1 MRLYVQCT
9 GSPVLVVATDLVRKC
24 VATFSPATSPMARR
38 QKRGQSKSPGYR
50 FLRYMYACHPFSPF
64 SHHHQLSLH
73 RRERNN
79 GGDRNSG
86 GSVAPPCI
94 ARWRWTLSNFIICLP
109 SSESDPAGTSRAA
122 ARCWSAST
130 QNNVSGTSRPSA
142 HCMYF

>member
-1 MRLYVQCT
+1 MYWVPGPGT
-9 GSPVLVVATDLVRKC
+9 KVRSDILASC
-24 VATFSPATSPMARR
+24 HIAHGTSTKTWHKKINRENT
-38 QKRGQSKSPGYR
+38 KVSGLR
-50 FLRYMYACHPFSPF
+50 FFFGHLAPSIRHSIH
-64 SHHHQLSLH
+64 HHHQLSLH

-86 GSVAPPCI
+86 GSIAPPCI

-142 HCMYF
+142 HCIYF